1 MSLFALLA
9 IGAGVLVLAV
19 IVVAI
24 LAYPKDNS
32 F

>member
-1 MSLFALLA
+1 MSLWTLLL
-9 IGAGVLVLAV
+9 IGGAVLVVLV
-19 IVVAI
+19 GVVAI